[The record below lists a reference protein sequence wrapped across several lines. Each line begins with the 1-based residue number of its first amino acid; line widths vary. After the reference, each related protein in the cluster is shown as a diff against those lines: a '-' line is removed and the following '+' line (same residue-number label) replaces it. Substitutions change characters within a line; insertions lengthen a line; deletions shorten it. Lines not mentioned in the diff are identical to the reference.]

1 MHTDSKLRREAVT
14 ILKNYRIYDRDKII
28 KAIFDVSH
36 NPKHEDESLLLA
48 LLEHS
53 DCGIVAYALYYLFE
67 IYDQKEKLLPLVQ
80 QFALGDER
88 DSFEMPIQSQA
99 IFLLSGQANSDPK
112 IVSLLTMIAE
122 DPSMSEC
129 PRAEAWRALAD
140 IHGLEWIRSYR
151 EEMVQDP
158 DSEASEA
165 IRANIRKTIRSKEEK
180 NL

>member
-1 MHTDSKLRREAVT
+1 MNTDSKLRSEAIT
-14 ILKNYRIYDRDKII
+14 ILKNYWIYDRDKII

-36 NPKHEDESLLLA
+36 HPKHEDVSIMLD

-53 DCGIVAYALYYLFE
+53 DCGIVANALYYLFQF
-67 IYDQKEKLLPLVQ
+67 YDQKEKLLPLVQ

-112 IVSLLTMIAE
+112 ILSLLTSIAE

-129 PRAEAWRALAD
+129 PRTEAWRALAD
-140 IHGLEWIRSYR
+140 IHGLEWIRSYS
-151 EEMVQDP
+151 EAMIQDP
-158 DSEASEA
+158 DSETSEA
-165 IRANIRKTIRSKEEK
+165 IRANIRKAMRSKEEK